1 MPRLRTQIATEVN
14 NAFLAAEQAAE
25 ASAAAIARCL
35 AVLIEARSRAQ
46 LPPITG
52 AQVMDLLAESAT
64 NSLHARKTIIAAH
77 PLLEQLGRDLG
88 VISYGPDEKPVPN
101 LPSVRASNPIRVVA
115 SAA

>member
-1 MPRLRTQIATEVN
+1 MPRLRTQVATEVN
-14 NAFLAAEQAAE
+14 DAFLAAEQAAE

-46 LPPITG
+46 LPPVTG
-52 AQVMDLLAESAT
+52 ADVMELLAESAK

-77 PLLEQLGRDLG
+77 PLLEQIGRDLG

-101 LPSVRASNPIRVVA
+101 LPSIAAGHRMRVVA
-115 SAA
+115 